1 MKIGEIIV
9 SEYQFYESYKK
20 VKIGCHDCEGC
31 SACCSG
37 MGNSIILDPWD
48 FYHLEKGLS
57 KQPAA
62 LLDEYAQLHVSE
74 GLILPNLQM
83 AGEKETC
90 PFLNREGRCGIHG
103 FRPGLCRLFPLG
115 RNYEDGK
122 LTYFIL
128 EDACRASGERTK
140 VKIADWIGIAE
151 PEQNE
156 EMERDE
162 EMERYEKFLTDWHYY
177 LKSIRQKIAALPEN
191 EWESGAKNA
200 SMNILQ
206 GFYLKPYDC
215 ERDFYDQ
222 FYERLERL

>member
-1 MKIGEIIV
+1 MNEN
-9 SEYQFYESYKK
+9 QFYESYKK

-37 MGNSIILDPWD
+37 MGTSIILDPWD
-48 FYHLEKGLS
+48 FYQLEAGLS
-57 KQPAA
+57 KDPGG
-62 LLDEYAQLHVSE
+62 LLAGYAQLHVFE
-74 GLILPNLQM
+74 GLILPSLQM
-83 AGEKETC
+83 AGENEAC
-90 PFLNREGRCGIHG
+90 PFLNAEGRCGIHG

-140 VKIADWIGIAE
+140 VKIADWIGVA
-151 PEQNE
+151 
-156 EMERDE
+156 DG
-162 EMERYEKFLTDWHYY
+162 ERYEGFLTDWHYY
-177 LKSIRQKIAALPEN
+177 LKNVRQKIAALPEK

-206 GFYLKPYDC
+206 KFYLSPYDC
-215 ERDFYDQ
+215 ERDFYNQ
-222 FYERLERL
+222 FYERLNRL